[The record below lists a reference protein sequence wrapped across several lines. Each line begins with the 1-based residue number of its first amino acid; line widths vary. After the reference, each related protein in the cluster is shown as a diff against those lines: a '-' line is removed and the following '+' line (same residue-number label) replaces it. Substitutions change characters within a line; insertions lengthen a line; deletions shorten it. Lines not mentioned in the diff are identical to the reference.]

1 MRWLSKSCDRCEAQL
16 NADNIFYVR
25 IGALSKAV
33 CGNCHS
39 DYVRMIEDLFSSR
52 EITSGRTEEKVR
64 MMTASVVWFNAPVTQ
79 R

>member
-1 MRWLSKSCDRCEAQL
+1 MRQQPKNCERCDGQL
-16 NADNIFYVR
+16 DADDTFYIR
-25 IGALSKAV
+25 IGILSKAV

-52 EITSGRTEEKVR
+52 KTTSGRTEENIR
-64 MMTASVVWFNAPVTQ
+64 MVKASVEWFNAPVTQ